1 MRKTVI
7 GVMGPGDEASEINKK
22 DAYELGREIAKNG
35 WVLLNGGRNVGVMDA
50 VSKGAHDAHGL
61 VIGILPFND
70 GADASEGVDIQ
81 IITGM
86 AGGRNI
92 INVRS
97 SDVVVACGIGAGTAS
112 EIAHALKIKKPTILL
127 GTGEK
132 AEAFFKEIGPKIV
145 ITAKNVNETIKLIKK
160 IIKSLSGIYF

>member
-1 MRKTVI
+1 
-7 GVMGPGDEASEINKK
+7 MGPGDEAKEIDKK
-22 DAYELGREIAKNG
+22 NAYELGAAIAKNG

-50 VSKGAHDAHGL
+50 VSRGAHDAKGL
-61 VIGILPFND
+61 VVGILPFSD
-70 GADASEGVDIQ
+70 GSDASEGVDIQ

-97 SDVVVACGIGAGTAS
+97 SDVVVACGMGAGTAS

-132 AEAFFKEIGPKIV
+132 AEAFFKEIGPKFIH
-145 ITAKNVNETIKLIKK
+145 IAKTVPETIELIKK
-160 IIKSLSGIYF
+160 LL

>member
-1 MRKTVI
+1 MKKTVI
-7 GVMGPGDEASEINKK
+7 GVMGPGDEATEINKK
-22 DAYELGREIAKNG
+22 NAYELGAAIAQNG

-50 VSKGAHDAHGL
+50 VSKGAHEANGL
-61 VIGILPFND
+61 VIGILPSND
-70 GADASEGVDIQ
+70 GKDASDAVDIQ

-86 AGGRNI
+86 SGGRNI

-127 GTGEK
+127 GSGEK
-132 AEAFFKEIGPKIV
+132 AEAFFKELSPKLIH
-145 ITAKNVNETIKLIKK
+145 ITKTVPDTIALIKK
-160 IIKSLSGIYF
+160 LIV